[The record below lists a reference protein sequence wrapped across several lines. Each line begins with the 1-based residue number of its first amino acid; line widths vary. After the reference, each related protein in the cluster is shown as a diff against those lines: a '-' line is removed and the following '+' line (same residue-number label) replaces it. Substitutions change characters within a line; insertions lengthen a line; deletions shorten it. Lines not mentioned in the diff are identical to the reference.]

1 MKDEPEKLKYVW
13 ELACMFAD
21 KETQQRYAYDCGNI
35 PVRNDVELDADKMS
49 PLLSDLLEIK
59 EKDVKVWG
67 SDAWAYDTVAVLE
80 DIVGE
85 AFIGALTGMTADE
98 AAEQIQS
105 RLEAAGSGQ

>member
-1 MKDEPEKLKYVW
+1 MPGL
-13 ELACMFAD
+13 
-21 KETQQRYAYDCGNI
+21 T
-35 PVRNDVELDADKMS
+35 
-49 PLLSDLLEIK
+49 
-59 EKDVKVWG
+59 
-67 SDAWAYDTVAVLE
+67 DTVAVLE